1 MVTRSEKEYA
11 NRERLRQS
19 IMGQTGRLDG
29 ESRGLW
35 ALNTLSLEKLYQALV
50 GPRDPAKTFKEETS

>member
-11 NRERLRQS
+11 YREWLGER
-19 IMGQTGRLDG
+19 IMGQTGHLDG
-29 ESRGLW
+29 EGRGLW